1 MNKKTDFK
9 PKIIGF
15 LCNWCC
21 YAGADL
27 AGIGRLQYPADV
39 RIVRVMCSARIDSLI
54 IMKAFSEG
62 TDAVF
67 VGGCHPGDCHYTK
80 GNYYSRRRFALTK
93 KILEAAG
100 IEPKRFVVKWISA
113 AEGKEFAEEMEKLSK
128 DVTQLGPLNLKEA
141 SNG

>member
-1 MNKKTDFK
+1 MTKKHHK

-27 AGIGRLQYPADV
+27 AGIGRLQYPADI
-39 RIVRVMCSARIDSLI
+39 RILRVMCSARIDSLL

-62 TDAVF
+62 ADAVF
-67 VGGCHPGDCHYTK
+67 VGGCHPGDCHYTQ

-93 KILEAAG
+93 KLLSAAG
-100 IEPKRFVVKWISA
+100 IDPRRFVVRWVSA
-113 AEGKEFAEEMEKLSK
+113 AEGARFADEMNALSK
-128 DVTQLGPLNLKEA
+128 EVARLGPLTLKEA
-141 SNG
+141 KHG